1 MKRFVVS
8 FLSILMMMALLVGC
22 GMKMKTPVKKN
33 ELRVVMLG
41 IGAKNPTFDESR
53 FPHLTF
59 VYTPGLV
66 SQAKLSGT
74 GKAAVALAPGARETF
89 KGTPEVLERWWD
101 AKDIRSHALLFDK
114 NGICSWEGNVS
125 GRDMLGTQGCPKK
138 TKLGEMMAR
147 LVYNG
152 ETTKPDPKKKFRP
165 EKKLLSKDFFNPQH
179 DPLLRIKM
187 PEFDVTT
194 LSGETKKISSLI
206 ETGRPTLVVFFQ
218 ITPDADLQEA
228 KESHK
233 GKSGKEF
240 FAAMVRGAAG
250 SKLEQLFIDIE
261 SALFRYDARE
271 K

>member
-1 MKRFVVS
+1 MKRFAVS
-8 FLSILMMMALLVGC
+8 FLTILTLMALLVGC
-22 GMKMKTPVKKN
+22 AMQIKTPVKIN

-66 SQAKLSGT
+66 SQAKFGGT
-74 GKAAVALAPGARETF
+74 GKAAVALAGAQEVF

-101 AKDIRSHALLFDK
+101 AEDIRSHALLFDK
-114 NGICSWEGNVS
+114 NGICSWEGYIRQRAIQDIKGN
-125 GRDMLGTQGCPKK
+125 PKD

-147 LVYNG
+147 LVYKG

-165 EKKLLSKDFFNPQH
+165 EKKFFKDFFHPQY

-194 LSGETKKISSLI
+194 LSGETIKISSLI

-240 FAAMVRGAAG
+240 FSAMVRGAAG
-250 SKLEQLFIDIE
+250 SKFEELFINME
-261 SALFRYDARE
+261 SQLFRYDARE